1 MHTLAM
7 RTSCGA
13 LFFAL
18 FLPVIAIG
26 SQGNDPPSS
35 SLFDVPQVELSS
47 MRQTTYYLGASV
59 EIFADT
65 SRKADLSDIVRG
77 VYQERFLRSQELYPN
92 CLNTNAVY
100 WVRLRLRHA
109 EPSARGQ
116 WILDVAYPG
125 VDSVQACIP
134 SHDSSLQSVTVLGTR
149 YALLQSGASI
159 APAMRAAR
167 ASRAVVPL
175 PERSGAGEAY
185 TVYLRIVA
193 QNPVHLHLII
203 HSRDDFALQEQ
214 REYFFFGLIYGVMI
228 FAFGYNLVIYFI
240 TRNPTLLYYLVYVA
254 VAGVLVS
261 GLNGFVADYFW
272 LNIPDFTG
280 RFIAT
285 MSVLAG
291 IVGILFGQNFLQSA
305 VVSPKLNRA
314 LNIAMLLQTFA
325 LPFTALHILTLQHVG
340 VSAMVNLW
348 LLVALSVLAT
358 RQGQTTARFYMTGW
372 IFYGVIIFWVLLS
385 VFGVAPYHNFWTVKL
400 ISIGTASE
408 MVLFSFA
415 LASRLRALERSVEDE
430 RRQREIGELEFRYK
444 LEKAEQTSEIE
455 HLRNVELAELNTEI
469 ETQHAT
475 LRRRTADLEEANAF
489 LKKLN
494 EEKNE
499 LMNIVSHDL
508 KNPISVVRGFAEMLQ
523 SGDVS
528 ATQARQITE
537 QMIGTADRMLGL
549 VKNVL
554 DMNRLESGA
563 MRLNIVRFSLHP
575 VVESTLLQYHAPAE
589 AKRLTLH
596 FDKGVASPLV
606 SDMVLADEQATM
618 QVLDNL
624 ISNAVKY
631 SPHGKNIFVRIRHSS
646 SVIGHSSLV
655 SGHSFDENIPHSS
668 DQVTKPPMTNAPM
681 TNDYIRVEVQ
691 DEGEGIS
698 EADMTKLFGKFARL
712 SARPTGG
719 EHSTGLGLSIVKK
732 MVEAMNGRV
741 WCESELGK
749 GARFVVE
756 LPQAMTDLGR

>member
-1 MHTLAM
+1 MPRQKQRTLSM
-7 RTSCGA
+7 VSFSMVRLSMLTIGGA
-13 LFFAL
+13 VLLALLF
-18 FLPVIAIG
+18 PCTAIG
-26 SQGNDPPSS
+26 FQRSNLSDASFNSSFDAPP
-35 SLFDVPQVELSS
+35 VEVSAA
-47 MRQTTYYLGASV
+47 RQTTYYLGTSV

-65 SRKADLSDIVRG
+65 SRKAVLSDIVRG
-77 VYQERFLRSQELYPN
+77 VYQGKFVRSQELYPN

-100 WVRLRLRHA
+100 WVRVRLRHR
-109 EPSARGQ
+109 EPSVRGQ
-116 WILDVAYPG
+116 WVLDVAYPG
-125 VDSVQACIP
+125 IDSVQAFIP
-134 SHDSSLQSVTVLGTR
+134 SGDTLLNSIVVLGTR
-149 YALLQSGASI
+149 YAFLQSGASI
-159 APAMRAAR
+159 VPAMRSLR
-167 ASRAVVPL
+167 ASRAAVPL
-175 PERSGAGEAY
+175 PEHALVGDAY

-203 HSRDDFALQEQ
+203 HSRENFALQDQ

-240 TRNPTLLYYLVYVA
+240 TRNPTLVYYLVYVA
-254 VAGVLVS
+254 VTGVLVS
-261 GLNGFVADYFW
+261 GLNGFVADYLW
-272 LNIPDFTG
+272 LNIPDFSG
-280 RFIAT
+280 RFLAT

-291 IVGILFGQNFLQSA
+291 IVGILFGQNFLQGA

-314 LNIAMLLQTFA
+314 LNIVMLLQALA
-325 LPFTALHILTLQHVG
+325 LPFTALNILTLQHVG
-340 VSAMVNLW
+340 ASSMVNLW

-385 VFGVAPYHNFWTVKL
+385 VFGVTPYHNFWTVKL

-444 LEKAEQTSEIE
+444 LERAEQASEIE
-455 HLRNVELAELNTEI
+455 HLRNVELAELNAEI
-469 ETQHAT
+469 ETQHAI
-475 LRRRTADLEEANAF
+475 LRRRTADLEEANTF

-508 KNPISVVRGFAEMLQ
+508 KNPISVFRGFAEMLQ
-523 SGDVS
+523 AGDTGAAQV
-528 ATQARQITE
+528 RQITN
-537 QMIGTADRMLGL
+537 QMIATADRMLGL
-549 VKNVL
+549 VKNLL
-554 DMNRLESGA
+554 DMNRLEAGA
-563 MRLNIVRFSLHP
+563 MQLNTVRFALHP
-575 VVESTLLQYHAPAE
+575 IVESTLAQYQASAA

-596 FDKGVASPLV
+596 FDNAAV
-606 SDMVLADEQATM
+606 STFADDMVLADEQATM
-618 QVLDNL
+618 QVVDNL

-631 SPHGKNIFVRIRHSS
+631 SPHGKNIFVRLQSS
-646 SVIGHSSLV
+646 SKAVRL
-655 SGHSFDENIPHSS
+655 
-668 DQVTKPPMTNAPM
+668 
-681 TNDYIRVEVQ
+681 EVQ

-698 EADMTKLFGKFARL
+698 DEDRKKLFGKFARL

-732 MVEAMNGRV
+732 MVEAMNGKV

-749 GARFVVE
+749 GATFIVE
-756 LPQAMTDLGR
+756 LPTAP